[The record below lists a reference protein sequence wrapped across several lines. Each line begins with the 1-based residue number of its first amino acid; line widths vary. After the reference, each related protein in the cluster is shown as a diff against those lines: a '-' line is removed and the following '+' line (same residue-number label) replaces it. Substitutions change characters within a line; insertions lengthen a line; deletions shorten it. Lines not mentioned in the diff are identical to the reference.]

1 MTVWYN
7 EPKEG
12 AKFGSVGI
20 SDFTQCSSKIA
31 FDELGIAENDECFQL
46 FLYATKFTDLA
57 KIGDKDFKVTAEKP
71 QLVTFKVKKK
81 DCEVWSSK
89 ESKKVPSTQSKYEKW
104 LCAKLAALDKSKIFK
119 GHIEVE
125 HTMCSLLLEGKLEGA
140 AAEVVESE
148 LLKFESVDEPKFI
161 KPEDLSIAAKK
172 EWKSGGSSQ
181 KESERIQDRLNFLV
195 QNMKEFSSSVSE
207 LKTVADIVAITVEN
221 PDSFVVLQLSLS
233 IMGCPNI
240 PKAPKTE

>member
-1 MTVWYN
+1 MTVWFN
-7 EPKEG
+7 EAKDG
-12 AKFGSVGI
+12 AKFASVGI
-20 SDFTQCSSKIA
+20 SDYSQCSSKIA

-46 FLYATKFTDLA
+46 FMLATKFTDLA
-57 KIGDKDFKVTAEKP
+57 KNGDKDFKISADKP
-71 QLVTFKVKKK
+71 QLITFKVKKK

-89 ESKKVPSTQSKYEKW
+89 EGKKVPSTQTRFEKW
-104 LCAKLAALDKSKIFK
+104 LCSKLSSLDASKIYCGNF
-119 GHIEVE
+119 EVE
-125 HTMCSLLLEGKLEGA
+125 HTMCSLLLEGKLEDA